1 MSTWVLLRGLAR
13 ESGHWGDFPAAL
25 RRELPDADAV
35 VAVDLPGNGA
45 RWRERSPAT
54 VAAMVDAVRAALRA
68 RGCPPPYLPVALSLG
83 GMVALQWA
91 AEQPHELEGG
101 VLINSSAGA
110 LSPFWQRLRP
120 GAYPALLRWLLSA
133 SPGAR
138 ESAVFAATSNRRHC
152 EEVIAGWMRIAR
164 DRPVSGRNVARQ
176 LLAAARFRAR
186 AVPPVPLLLVAA
198 RADRLVSHRCSEA
211 MAHAWR
217 LPLLQHPWGGHDLP
231 LDDPR
236 WLARAIASWE
246 RGAGLPAGSPAGVT
260 NPP

>member
-1 MSTWVLLRGLAR
+1 VSTWVLLRGLAR
-13 ESGHWGDFPAAL
+13 EGGHWGEFPAAL
-25 RRELPDADAV
+25 RRQLPDGDAV

-45 RWRERSPAT
+45 HWRERSPAT

-68 RGCPPPYLPVALSLG
+68 RGYPPPYLPVALSLG

-91 AEQPHELEGG
+91 AERPHELEGG

-110 LSPFWQRLRP
+110 FSPFWQRLRP
-120 GAYPALLRWLLSA
+120 GSYPALVRWLLSA
-133 SPGAR
+133 SPRAR
-138 ESAVFAATSNRRHC
+138 ESAVFDATSNRPRC

-186 AVPPVPLLLVAA
+186 AAPRVPLLLVTA

-211 MAHAWR
+211 MARAWR

-231 LDDPR
+231 LDDPQ
-236 WLARAIASWE
+236 WLARAIAGWD
-246 RGAGLPAGSPAGVT
+246 RGAAAAVT